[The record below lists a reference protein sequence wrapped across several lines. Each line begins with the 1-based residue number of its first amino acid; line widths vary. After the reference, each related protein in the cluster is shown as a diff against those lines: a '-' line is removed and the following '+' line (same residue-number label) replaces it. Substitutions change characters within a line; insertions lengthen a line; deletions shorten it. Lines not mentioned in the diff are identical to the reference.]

1 MIDSVEIEVEG
12 GAGGRGAVS
21 FRREKFVPRGG
32 PDGGRGGRGGDV
44 IVVANGQLNTLRRYR
59 RQRRFRAESGANGR
73 TNQKRGRAGAALLLE
88 LPVGTIVSRVGG
100 DESGPPVE
108 QLVDLAEDGQSLVV
122 AWGGRGGQGNMYFR
136 SATNQ
141 TPRVAQ
147 RGEAGERRR
156 LRLELRVL
164 ADVGIVGLPNA
175 GKSSLLRHLSAA
187 RPRVA
192 DYPFTTLEPHLGVVS
207 VGWDEFV
214 MADLPGLIEGAAA
227 GAGLGHDFLR
237 HTSRTRLLV
246 HLIDGSQDDPQAA
259 KALVDRELAGYSAE
273 LAARPQVVVIN
284 KVDLE
289 EVDLFR
295 EEIAAQ
301 FAGLA
306 QPPLFCSAA
315 TGEGADAVVQAC
327 AAALA
332 ELREQAIQTAQTEQ
346 AARRPPVL
354 RPRPDGRRFEVEALA
369 AGVFRVNGASVE
381 RFVSMMELD
390 EDEAVAETYRWLE
403 RRGVAAALQRAGCQ
417 PGDVVRIG
425 QARLRWEW
433 ER

>member
-1 MIDSVEIEVEG
+1 MIDAVEIDVEG

-44 IVVANGQLNTLRRYR
+44 IVIANGQLNTLRRYR
-59 RQRRFRAESGANGR
+59 RQRRFRADSGTNGG
-73 TNQKRGRAGAALLLE
+73 TNQKRGRAGSTLLLE
-88 LPVGTIVSRVGG
+88 LPVGTIVSQVSGG
-100 DESGPPVE
+100 VTE
-108 QLVDLAEDGQSLVV
+108 QLVDLEEDGQSLVV

-136 SATNQ
+136 SSTNQ

-147 RGEAGERRR
+147 KGEPGERRR
-156 LRLELRVL
+156 LKFELRVL

-214 MADLPGLIEGAAA
+214 MADLPGLIEGAAD

-246 HLIDGSQDDPQAA
+246 HLIDGSQHDPLEA

-273 LAARPQVVVIN
+273 LAARPQIVVVN

-289 EVDLFR
+289 EVDVLRDEISALFD
-295 EEIAAQ
+295 
-301 FAGLA
+301 AGE
-306 QPPLFCSAA
+306 QPPLFCSAV
-315 TGEGADAVVQAC
+315 TGEGTEAVVNAC
-327 AAALA
+327 ATALA
-332 ELREQAIQTAQTEQ
+332 ELREQEPV
-346 AARRPPVL
+346 RESKVPVVRPKQ
-354 RPRPDGRRFEVEALA
+354 DGRRFEVERVDDR
-369 AGVFRVNGASVE
+369 VFVVRGASVE
-381 RFVSMMELD
+381 RFVSMMELG
-390 EDEAVAETYRWLE
+390 EDEALAETYRWLD
-403 RRGVAAALQRAGCQ
+403 RRGVAAALHRAGCE
-417 PGDVVRIG
+417 PGHTVRIG
-425 QARLRWEW
+425 KSRFRWEW

>member
-59 RQRRFRAESGANGR
+59 RQRRFRAESGTNGG
-73 TNQKRGRAGAALLLE
+73 TNQKRGRGGATLLLE
-88 LPVGTIVSRVGG
+88 LPVGTIVSQVKGANA
-100 DESGPPVE
+100 E
-108 QLVDLAEDGQSLVV
+108 QLVDLSEDGQSLVV

-147 RGEAGERRR
+147 KGELGERRR
-156 LRLELRVL
+156 LKLELRVL

-175 GKSSLLRHLSAA
+175 GKSSLLRYLSAA

-214 MADLPGLIEGAAA
+214 MADLPGLIEGAAD

-246 HLIDGSQDDPQAA
+246 HLIDGSQDDPRRA
-259 KALVDRELAGYSAE
+259 KELVDRELAGFSAE
-273 LAARPQVVVIN
+273 LADRPQIVAIN

-289 EVDLFR
+289 EVDVLR
-295 EEIAAQ
+295 DEISEM
-301 FAGLA
+301 FADLR

-315 TGEGADAVVQAC
+315 TGEGTEAVVAAC
-327 AAALA
+327 ASALS
-332 ELREQAIQTAQTEQ
+332 ELHEPEPARELKV
-346 AARRPPVL
+346 PVV
-354 RPRPDGRRFEVEALA
+354 RPRQDGRRFEVEEISSGAFS
-369 AGVFRVNGASVE
+369 VKGASVE

-390 EDEAVAETYRWLE
+390 NDEALAETYRWLD
-403 RRGVAAALQRAGCQ
+403 RRGVAAALHRAGCQ

-425 QARLRWEW
+425 RSSIRWEW

>member
-1 MIDSVEIEVEG
+1 MIDAVEIEVEG

-44 IVVANGQLNTLRRYR
+44 IVIANGQLNTLRRYR
-59 RQRRFRAESGANGR
+59 RQRRFRADSGTNGG
-73 TNQKRGRAGAALLLE
+73 TNQKRGRAGSTLLLE
-88 LPVGTIVSRVGG
+88 LPVGTIVSQVSGG
-100 DESGPPVE
+100 LTE
-108 QLVDLAEDGQSLVV
+108 QLVDLDEDGQSLVV

-136 SATNQ
+136 SSTNQ

-147 RGEAGERRR
+147 KGEPGERRR
-156 LRLELRVL
+156 LKFELRVL

-214 MADLPGLIEGAAA
+214 MADLPGLIEGAAD

-246 HLIDGSQDDPQAA
+246 HLIDGSQNDPLEA

-273 LAARPQVVVIN
+273 LAARPQIVVVN

-289 EVDLFR
+289 EVEVLRDEISALFD
-295 EEIAAQ
+295 
-301 FAGLA
+301 AGE
-306 QPPLFCSAA
+306 QPPLFCSAV
-315 TGEGADAVVQAC
+315 TGEGADAVVNAC
-327 AAALA
+327 ATALA
-332 ELREQAIQTAQTEQ
+332 ELREQQPLRAAKVPVVRPKQD
-346 AARRPPVL
+346 ARR
-354 RPRPDGRRFEVEALA
+354 F
-369 AGVFRVNGASVE
+369 
-381 RFVSMMELD
+381 
-390 EDEAVAETYRWLE
+390 
-403 RRGVAAALQRAGCQ
+403 
-417 PGDVVRIG
+417 
-425 QARLRWEW
+425 
-433 ER
+433 

>member
-1 MIDSVEIEVEG
+1 MIDAVEIEVEG

-44 IVVANGQLNTLRRYR
+44 IVIANGQLNTLRRYR
-59 RQRRFRAESGANGR
+59 RQRRFRADSGANGG
-73 TNQKRGRAGAALLLE
+73 TNQKRGRAGSTLLLE
-88 LPVGTIVSRVGG
+88 LPVGTIVSQVSGG
-100 DESGPPVE
+100 LTE
-108 QLVDLAEDGQSLVV
+108 QLVDLEEDGQSLVV

-136 SATNQ
+136 SSTNQ

-147 RGEAGERRR
+147 KGEPGERRR
-156 LRLELRVL
+156 LKFELRVL

-214 MADLPGLIEGAAA
+214 MADLPGLIEGAAD

-246 HLIDGSQDDPQAA
+246 HLIDGSQNDPLEA

-273 LAARPQVVVIN
+273 LAARPQIVVVN

-289 EVDLFR
+289 EVDVLRDEISALFD
-295 EEIAAQ
+295 
-301 FAGLA
+301 AGE
-306 QPPLFCSAA
+306 QPPLFCSAV
-315 TGEGADAVVQAC
+315 TGEGTDAVVNAC
-327 AAALA
+327 ATALA
-332 ELREQAIQTAQTEQ
+332 ELREQEPLREAKVPVV
-346 AARRPPVL
+346 RPKQ
-354 RPRPDGRRFEVEALA
+354 DGRRFEVERVDDR
-369 AGVFRVNGASVE
+369 VFAVRGASVE
-381 RFVSMMELD
+381 RFVSMMELG
-390 EDEAVAETYRWLE
+390 EDEALAETYRWLD
-403 RRGVAAALQRAGCQ
+403 RRGVAAALHRAGCE
-417 PGDVVRIG
+417 PGHTVRIG
-425 QARLRWEW
+425 RSRIRWEW

>member
-44 IVVANGQLNTLRRYR
+44 VVVANDQLNTLRRYR
-59 RQRRFRAESGANGR
+59 RQRRFRAEAGANGG
-73 TNQKRGRAGAALLLE
+73 TNQKRGRAGAALALE
-88 LPVGTIVSRVGG
+88 LPVGTIVSAVNGSSS
-100 DESGPPVE
+100 D
-108 QLVDLAEDGQSLVV
+108 QLVDLRDAGQSLVV

-147 RGEAGERRR
+147 RGEPGERRR
-156 LRLELRVL
+156 LRFELRVL

-214 MADLPGLIEGAAA
+214 MADLPGLIEGASD

-246 HLIDGSQDDPQAA
+246 HLIDGSLDDPAA
-259 KALVDRELAGYSAE
+259 ARRLVDRELAGYSAE
-273 LAARPQVVVIN
+273 LAARPQIIAIN

-295 EEIAAQ
+295 GEIAEQ
-301 FAGLA
+301 FADLER
-306 QPPLFCSAA
+306 PPLFCSAA
-315 TGEGADAVVQAC
+315 TGEGADELVAAC
-327 AAALA
+327 ASVLA
-332 ELREQAIQTAQTEQ
+332 ELREQEPKP
-346 AARRPPVL
+346 AAAVPVVRPKQ
-354 RPRPDGRRFEVEALA
+354 DGRRFEVEALA
-369 AGVFRVNGASVE
+369 AGLFQVSGAAVE

-390 EDEAVAETYRWLE
+390 QDEALAETYRWLD
-403 RRGVAAALQRAGCQ
+403 RRGVAAALHRAGCQ

-425 QARLRWEW
+425 RSRITWEW

>member
-1 MIDSVEIEVEG
+1 MIDAVEIEVEG

-44 IVVANGQLNTLRRYR
+44 VVVANGQLNTLRRYR
-59 RQRRFRAESGANGR
+59 RQRRFRAESGTNGG
-73 TNQKRGRAGAALLLE
+73 TNQKRGRGGATMLLE
-88 LPVGTIVSRVGG
+88 LPVGTIVSQIKGAET
-100 DESGPPVE
+100 D
-108 QLVDLAEDGQSLVV
+108 QLVDLSEDGQSLVV

-147 RGEAGERRR
+147 KGEPGERRR
-156 LRLELRVL
+156 LRFELRVL

-175 GKSSLLRHLSAA
+175 GKSSLLRYLTAA

-214 MADLPGLIEGAAA
+214 MADLPGLIEGAAD

-246 HLIDGSQDDPQAA
+246 HLIDGAQDDPRRA
-259 KALVDRELAGYSAE
+259 KELVDRELAGYSSE
-273 LAARPQVVVIN
+273 LAGRPQIVVIN
-284 KVDLE
+284 KADLE
-289 EVDLFR
+289 EVDLLR
-295 EEIAAQ
+295 EEIGEMFSDLPQAV
-301 FAGLA
+301 
-306 QPPLFCSAA
+306 LFCSAV
-315 TGEGADAVVQAC
+315 TGEGAEAVVAAC
-327 AAALA
+327 ATALA
-332 ELREQAIQTAQTEQ
+332 DLRQAEPLR
-346 AARRPPVL
+346 AAAPPVVK
-354 RPRPDGRRFEVEALA
+354 PKQDGRRFEVEEASS
-369 AGVFRVNGASVE
+369 GVFAVSGASVE

-390 EDEAVAETYRWLE
+390 NDEALAETYRWLD
-403 RRGVAAALQRAGCQ
+403 RRGVASALHRAGCR
-417 PGDVVRIG
+417 PGDMVRIG
-425 QARLRWEW
+425 RSSIRWEW

>member
-1 MIDSVEIEVEG
+1 MIDAVEIDVEG

-44 IVVANGQLNTLRRYR
+44 IVIANGQLNTLRRYR
-59 RQRRFRAESGANGR
+59 RQRRFRADSGTNGG
-73 TNQKRGRAGAALLLE
+73 TNQKRGRAGSTLLLE
-88 LPVGTIVSRVGG
+88 LPVGTIVSQVAGG
-100 DESGPPVE
+100 GTE
-108 QLVDLAEDGQSLVV
+108 QLVDLEEDGQSLVV

-136 SATNQ
+136 SSTNQ

-147 RGEAGERRR
+147 KGEPGERRR
-156 LRLELRVL
+156 LKFELRVL

-214 MADLPGLIEGAAA
+214 MADLPGLIEGAAD

-246 HLIDGSQDDPQAA
+246 HLIDGSQHDPLEA

-273 LAARPQVVVIN
+273 LAARPQIVVVN

-289 EVDLFR
+289 EVDVLRDEISALFD
-295 EEIAAQ
+295 
-301 FAGLA
+301 AGE
-306 QPPLFCSAA
+306 QPPLFCSAV
-315 TGEGADAVVQAC
+315 TGDGTDAVVNAC
-327 AAALA
+327 ATALA
-332 ELREQAIQTAQTEQ
+332 ELREQEPVREAKVPVV
-346 AARRPPVL
+346 RPKQ
-354 RPRPDGRRFEVEALA
+354 DGRRFEVERVDER
-369 AGVFRVNGASVE
+369 VFTVRGASVE
-381 RFVSMMELD
+381 RFVSMMELG
-390 EDEAVAETYRWLE
+390 EDEALAETYRWLD
-403 RRGVAAALQRAGCQ
+403 RRGVAAALHRAGCE
-417 PGDVVRIG
+417 PGHTVRIG
-425 QARLRWEW
+425 KSRFRWEW

>member
-1 MIDSVEIEVEG
+1 MV
-12 GAGGRGAVS
+12 
-21 FRREKFVPRGG
+21 
-32 PDGGRGGRGGDV
+32 
-44 IVVANGQLNTLRRYR
+44 VVANGQLNTLRLYR
-59 RQRRFRAESGANGR
+59 RQRLFRAESGTNGG
-73 TNQKRGRAGAALLLE
+73 TNQKRGRGGATMLLE
-88 LPVGTIVSRVGG
+88 LPVGTVVSQVKG
-100 DESGPPVE
+100 SAAE
-108 QLVDLAEDGQSLVV
+108 QLVDLSEDGQSLVV

-147 RGEAGERRR
+147 KGEPGERRR

-175 GKSSLLRHLSAA
+175 GKSSLLRYLTAA

-214 MADLPGLIEGAAA
+214 MADLPGLIEGAAD

-237 HTSRTRLLV
+237 HTSRTRVLV
-246 HLIDGSQDDPQAA
+246 HLIDGAQDDPRRA
-259 KALVDRELAGYSAE
+259 KELVDQELAGYSTE
-273 LAARPQVVVIN
+273 LAGRPQIVAIN

-289 EVDLFR
+289 EVGVLR
-295 EEIAAQ
+295 EEIAEM
-301 FAGLA
+301 FSDLP

-315 TGEGADAVVQAC
+315 TGEGADAVVTAC
-327 AAALA
+327 ASALTELNHA
-332 ELREQAIQTAQTEQ
+332 EPPREAKV
-346 AARRPPVL
+346 PVV
-354 RPRPDGRRFEVEALA
+354 RPRQDSRRFEVEQISSGA
-369 AGVFRVNGASVE
+369 FSVNGASVE

-390 EDEAVAETYRWLE
+390 NDEALAETYRWLD
-403 RRGVAAALQRAGCQ
+403 RRGVAAALYRAGCQ
-417 PGDVVRIG
+417 PGDLVRIG
-425 QARLRWEW
+425 RASIRWEW

>member
-1 MIDSVEIEVEG
+1 MIDAVEIDVEG

-44 IVVANGQLNTLRRYR
+44 IVIANGQLNTLRRYR
-59 RQRRFRAESGANGR
+59 RQRRFRADSGTNGG
-73 TNQKRGRAGAALLLE
+73 TNQKRGRAGSTLLLE
-88 LPVGTIVSRVGG
+88 LPVGTIVSQVAGG
-100 DESGPPVE
+100 VTE
-108 QLVDLAEDGQSLVV
+108 QLVDLEEDGQSLVV

-136 SATNQ
+136 SSTNQ

-147 RGEAGERRR
+147 KGEPGERRR
-156 LRLELRVL
+156 LKFELRVL

-214 MADLPGLIEGAAA
+214 MADLPGLIEGAAD

-246 HLIDGSQDDPQAA
+246 HLIDGSQHDPLEA

-273 LAARPQVVVIN
+273 LAARPQIVVVN

-289 EVDLFR
+289 EVDVLRDEISALFD
-295 EEIAAQ
+295 
-301 FAGLA
+301 AGE
-306 QPPLFCSAA
+306 QPPLFCSAV
-315 TGEGADAVVQAC
+315 TGDGTDAVVNAC
-327 AAALA
+327 ATALA
-332 ELREQAIQTAQTEQ
+332 ELREQEPVREAKVPVV
-346 AARRPPVL
+346 RPKQ
-354 RPRPDGRRFEVEALA
+354 DGRRFEVERVDDR
-369 AGVFRVNGASVE
+369 VFTVRGASVE
-381 RFVSMMELD
+381 RFVSMMELG
-390 EDEAVAETYRWLE
+390 EDEALAETYRWLD
-403 RRGVAAALQRAGCQ
+403 RRGVAAALHRAGCE
-417 PGDVVRIG
+417 PGHTVRIG
-425 QARLRWEW
+425 KSRFRWEW

>member
-44 IVVANGQLNTLRRYR
+44 VVVANGQLNTLRRYR
-59 RQRRFRAESGANGR
+59 RQRRFRAESGTNGG
-73 TNQKRGRAGAALLLE
+73 TNQKRGRAGATMLLE
-88 LPVGTIVSRVGG
+88 LPIGTIVSAA
-100 DESGPPVE
+100 SGSSAN
-108 QLVDLAEDGQSLVV
+108 QLVDLEEDGQSLVV

-147 RGEAGERRR
+147 RGEPGERRR

-175 GKSSLLRHLSAA
+175 GKSSLLRYLSDA

-214 MADLPGLIEGAAA
+214 MADLPGLIKGAAD

-246 HLIDGSQDDPQAA
+246 HLIDGSQDNPRRA
-259 KALVDRELAGYSAE
+259 KELVDHELAGYSSE
-273 LAARPQVVVIN
+273 LADRPQIVAIN

-289 EVDLFR
+289 DVRVLR
-295 EEIAAQ
+295 EEIGEM
-301 FAGLA
+301 FSDLP

-315 TGEGADAVVQAC
+315 TGEGTEAVVKACADALSELR
-327 AAALA
+327 LA
-332 ELREQAIQTAQTEQ
+332 EPPPTA
-346 AARRPPVL
+346 AVPVVRPKQ
-354 RPRPDGRRFEVEALA
+354 DGRRFEVEEMSPGIFAVR
-369 AGVFRVNGASVE
+369 GESVE

-390 EDEAVAETYRWLE
+390 EDEALAETYRWLD
-403 RRGVAAALQRAGCQ
+403 RRGVASALYRSGCQ

-425 QARLRWEW
+425 RSQIKWEW

>member
-1 MIDSVEIEVEG
+1 MIDAVEIEVEG

-44 IVVANGQLNTLRRYR
+44 IVIANGQLNTLRRYR
-59 RQRRFRAESGANGR
+59 RQRRFRADSGTNGG
-73 TNQKRGRAGAALLLE
+73 TNQKRGRAGSTLLLE
-88 LPVGTIVSRVGG
+88 LPVGTIVSQVSGG
-100 DESGPPVE
+100 VTE
-108 QLVDLAEDGQSLVV
+108 QLVDLEEDGQSLVV

-136 SATNQ
+136 SSTNQ

-147 RGEAGERRR
+147 KGEPGERRR
-156 LRLELRVL
+156 LKFELRVL

-214 MADLPGLIEGAAA
+214 MADLPGLIEGAAD

-246 HLIDGSQDDPQAA
+246 HLIDGSQHDPLEA

-273 LAARPQVVVIN
+273 LAARPQIVVVN

-289 EVDLFR
+289 EVDVLRDEISALFV
-295 EEIAAQ
+295 
-301 FAGLA
+301 AGE
-306 QPPLFCSAA
+306 QPPLFCSAV
-315 TGEGADAVVQAC
+315 TGEGTETVVNAC
-327 AAALA
+327 ATALA
-332 ELREQAIQTAQTEQ
+332 ELREQEPV
-346 AARRPPVL
+346 RESKVPVVRPKQ
-354 RPRPDGRRFEVEALA
+354 DGRRFQVEKVDDR
-369 AGVFRVNGASVE
+369 VFAVRGASVE
-381 RFVSMMELD
+381 RFVSMMELG
-390 EDEAVAETYRWLE
+390 EDEALAETYRWLD
-403 RRGVAAALQRAGCQ
+403 RRGVAAALHRAGCE
-417 PGDVVRIG
+417 PGHTVRIG
-425 QARLRWEW
+425 KSRFRWEW

>member
-59 RQRRFRAESGANGR
+59 RQRRFRAEAGTNGG
-73 TNQKRGRAGAALLLE
+73 TNQKRGRSGAALALE
-88 LPVGTIVSRVGG
+88 LPVGTVVSQVKGG
-100 DESGPPVE
+100 DAER
-108 QLVDLAEDGQSLVV
+108 LVDLEEDGQAQVV

-147 RGEAGERRR
+147 RGEPGEQRR
-156 LRLELRVL
+156 LKLELRVL

-175 GKSSLLRHLSAA
+175 GKSSLLRCLTAA

-192 DYPFTTLEPHLGVVS
+192 DYPFTTLEPHLGVAQL
-207 VGWDEFV
+207 GWDEFV
-214 MADLPGLIEGAAA
+214 MADLPGLIEGAAE

-246 HLIDGSQDDPQAA
+246 HLIDGSLEDPRAA
-259 KALVDRELAGYSAE
+259 KALVDRELAGYSAA
-273 LAARPQVVVIN
+273 LAARPQIVAIN
-284 KVDLE
+284 KADLE

-301 FAGLA
+301 FTDLGR
-306 QPPLFCSAA
+306 PPLFCSAA
-315 TGEGADAVVQAC
+315 TGEGASALVAAC
-327 AAALA
+327 GAALA
-332 ELREQAIQTAQTEQ
+332 ELAQQEPPRSPAIPVV
-346 AARRPPVL
+346 RPKQ
-354 RPRPDGRRFEVEALA
+354 DGRRFEVEELA
-369 AGVFRVNGASVE
+369 AGVFQVTGASVE

-390 EDEAVAETYRWLE
+390 EEEALAETYRWLD
-403 RRGVAAALQRAGCQ
+403 RRGVASALQRAGCQ

-425 QARLRWEW
+425 RSRIRWEW

>member
-1 MIDSVEIEVEG
+1 MIDSVEIELEG

-44 IVVANGQLNTLRRYR
+44 VVVANGQLNTLRRYR
-59 RQRRFRAESGANGR
+59 RQRRFRAEPGANGG
-73 TNQKRGRAGAALLLE
+73 TNQKRGRAGATLVLE
-88 LPVGTIVSRVGG
+88 LPVGTIVSRVRGG
-100 DESGPPVE
+100 EVE
-108 QLVDLAEDGQSLVV
+108 QLVDLEQEGQSLVV

-147 RGEAGERRR
+147 KGEPGERGR
-156 LRLELRVL
+156 LKFELRVL

-214 MADLPGLIEGAAA
+214 MADLPGLIEGASG

-246 HLIDGSQDDPQAA
+246 HLIDGSQDDPTAA
-259 KALVDRELAGYSAE
+259 KALVDRELAGYSAD
-273 LAARPQVVVIN
+273 LASRPQIVVIN

-289 EVDLFR
+289 EVDVFR
-295 EEIAAQ
+295 DEIAAQ
-301 FAGLA
+301 FAVSGSS
-306 QPPLFCSAA
+306 PLFCSAA
-315 TGEGADAVVQAC
+315 TGEGTDAVVTAC

-332 ELREQAIQTAQTEQ
+332 ELREREP
-346 AARRPPVL
+346 AREVKVPVV
-354 RPRPDGRRFEVEALA
+354 RPRQDGRRFEVDELA
-369 AGVFRVNGASVE
+369 SGLFQVRGASVE

-390 EDEAVAETYRWLE
+390 EDEALAETYRWLD
-403 RRGVAAALQRAGCQ
+403 RRGVASALYRAGCR

-425 QARLRWEW
+425 QARIKWEW

>member
-1 MIDSVEIEVEG
+1 MIDAVEIDVEG

-44 IVVANGQLNTLRRYR
+44 IVIANGQLNTLRRYR
-59 RQRRFRAESGANGR
+59 RQRRFRADSGTNGG
-73 TNQKRGRAGAALLLE
+73 TNQKRGRAGSTLLLE
-88 LPVGTIVSRVGG
+88 LPVGTIVSQVAGG
-100 DESGPPVE
+100 LTE
-108 QLVDLAEDGQSLVV
+108 QLVDLEEDGQSLVV

-136 SATNQ
+136 SSTNQ

-147 RGEAGERRR
+147 KGEPGERRR
-156 LRLELRVL
+156 LKFELRVL

-214 MADLPGLIEGAAA
+214 MADLPGLIEGAAD

-246 HLIDGSQDDPQAA
+246 HLIDGSQHDPLEA

-273 LAARPQVVVIN
+273 LAARPQIVVVN

-289 EVDLFR
+289 EVDVLRDEISALFD
-295 EEIAAQ
+295 
-301 FAGLA
+301 AGE
-306 QPPLFCSAA
+306 QPPLFCSAV
-315 TGEGADAVVQAC
+315 TGDGTDAVVNAC
-327 AAALA
+327 ATALA
-332 ELREQAIQTAQTEQ
+332 ELREQEPVREAKVPVV
-346 AARRPPVL
+346 RPKQ
-354 RPRPDGRRFEVEALA
+354 DGRRFEVERVDDR
-369 AGVFRVNGASVE
+369 VFTVRGASVE
-381 RFVSMMELD
+381 RFVSMMELG
-390 EDEAVAETYRWLE
+390 EDEALAETYRWLD
-403 RRGVAAALQRAGCQ
+403 RRGVAAALHRAGCE
-417 PGDVVRIG
+417 PGHTVRIG
-425 QARLRWEW
+425 KSRFRWEW

>member
-1 MIDSVEIEVEG
+1 MIDAVEIDVEG

-44 IVVANGQLNTLRRYR
+44 IVIANGQLNTLRRYR
-59 RQRRFRAESGANGR
+59 RQRRFRADSGTNGG
-73 TNQKRGRAGAALLLE
+73 TNQKRGRAGSTLLLE
-88 LPVGTIVSRVGG
+88 LPVGTIVSQVAGG
-100 DESGPPVE
+100 GTE
-108 QLVDLAEDGQSLVV
+108 QLVDLEEDGQSLVV

-136 SATNQ
+136 SSTNQ

-147 RGEAGERRR
+147 KGEPGERRR
-156 LRLELRVL
+156 LKFELRVL

-214 MADLPGLIEGAAA
+214 MADLPGLIEGAAD

-246 HLIDGSQDDPQAA
+246 HLIDGSQHDPLEA

-273 LAARPQVVVIN
+273 LAARPQIVVVN

-289 EVDLFR
+289 EVGVLRDEIGALFD
-295 EEIAAQ
+295 
-301 FAGLA
+301 AGE
-306 QPPLFCSAA
+306 QPPLFCSAV
-315 TGEGADAVVQAC
+315 TGDGTDAVVNAC
-327 AAALA
+327 ATALA
-332 ELREQAIQTAQTEQ
+332 ELREQEPVREAKVPVV
-346 AARRPPVL
+346 RPKQ
-354 RPRPDGRRFEVEALA
+354 DGRRFEVERVDDR
-369 AGVFRVNGASVE
+369 VFTVRGASVE
-381 RFVSMMELD
+381 RFVSMMELG
-390 EDEAVAETYRWLE
+390 EDEALAETYRWLD
-403 RRGVAAALQRAGCQ
+403 RRGVAAALHRAGCE
-417 PGDVVRIG
+417 PGHTVRIG
-425 QARLRWEW
+425 KSRFRWEW

>member
-1 MIDSVEIEVEG
+1 MIDSIEIEVEG

-44 IVVANGQLNTLRRYR
+44 VVVANGQLNTLRRYR
-59 RQRRFRAESGANGR
+59 RQRRFRAESGANGG
-73 TNQKRGRAGAALLLE
+73 TNQKRGRAGAALALE
-88 LPVGTIVSRVGG
+88 LPVGTIVSAVGG
-100 DESGPPVE
+100 QSID
-108 QLVDLAEDGQSLVV
+108 QLVDLEHDGQSLVV

-147 RGEAGERRR
+147 KGEPGERRR
-156 LRLELRVL
+156 LKFELRVL
-164 ADVGIVGLPNA
+164 ADVGIIGLPNA

-214 MADLPGLIEGAAA
+214 MADLPGLIEGAAE

-246 HLIDGSQDDPQAA
+246 HLIDGAQDDPAA
-259 KALVDRELAGYSAE
+259 ARRLVDRELAGYSTE
-273 LAARPQVVVIN
+273 LAARPQIVAIN
-284 KVDLE
+284 KADLE

-295 EEIAAQ
+295 EELAAQ
-301 FAGLA
+301 FTDLE

-315 TGEGADAVVQAC
+315 TGAGTDELVKAC
-327 AAALA
+327 ATALA
-332 ELREQAIQTAQTEQ
+332 ELRDQEPPR
-346 AARRPPVL
+346 AARLPIVRPKQ
-354 RPRPDGRRFEVEALA
+354 DGRRFEVEELA
-369 AGVFRVNGASVE
+369 AGLYQVSGASVE
-381 RFVSMMELD
+381 RFVSMMELE
-390 EDEAVAETYRWLE
+390 EDEALAETYRWLD
-403 RRGVAAALQRAGCQ
+403 RRGVASALHRAGCQ

-425 QARLRWEW
+425 RSRIKWEW

>member
-44 IVVANGQLNTLRRYR
+44 VVVANGQLNTLRRYR
-59 RQRRFRAESGANGR
+59 RQRRFRAEPGANGG
-73 TNQKRGRAGAALLLE
+73 TNQKRGRAGATLVLE
-88 LPVGTIVSRVGG
+88 LPVGTIVSRVRGG
-100 DESGPPVE
+100 EVE
-108 QLVDLAEDGQSLVV
+108 QLVDLEQDGQSLVV

-147 RGEAGERRR
+147 KGEPGERGR
-156 LRLELRVL
+156 LKFELRVL

-214 MADLPGLIEGAAA
+214 MADLPGLIEGASG

-246 HLIDGSQDDPQAA
+246 HLIDGSQDDPTAA
-259 KALVDRELAGYSAE
+259 KALVDRELAGYSAD
-273 LAARPQVVVIN
+273 LASRPQIVVIN

-289 EVDLFR
+289 EVDVFR
-295 EEIAAQ
+295 DEIAAQ
-301 FAGLA
+301 FAVSGSS
-306 QPPLFCSAA
+306 PLFCSAA
-315 TGEGADAVVQAC
+315 TGEGTDAVVTAC

-332 ELREQAIQTAQTEQ
+332 ELRERE
-346 AARRPPVL
+346 PPREVKVPVV
-354 RPRPDGRRFEVEALA
+354 RPRQDGRRFEVDELA
-369 AGVFRVNGASVE
+369 SGLFQVRGASVE

-390 EDEAVAETYRWLE
+390 EDEALAETYRWLD
-403 RRGVAAALQRAGCQ
+403 RRGVASALYRAGCR

-425 QARLRWEW
+425 QARIKWEW

>member
-1 MIDSVEIEVEG
+1 MIDAVEIEVEG

-44 IVVANGQLNTLRRYR
+44 IVIANGQLNTLRRYR
-59 RQRRFRAESGANGR
+59 RQRRFRAESGANGG
-73 TNQKRGRAGAALLLE
+73 TNQKRGRAGSTLLLE
-88 LPVGTIVSRVGG
+88 LPVGTIVSQVSGG
-100 DESGPPVE
+100 LTE
-108 QLVDLAEDGQSLVV
+108 QLVDLEADGQSLVV

-136 SATNQ
+136 SSTNQ

-147 RGEAGERRR
+147 KGEPGERRR
-156 LRLELRVL
+156 LKFELRVL

-214 MADLPGLIEGAAA
+214 MADLPGLIEGAAD

-246 HLIDGSQDDPQAA
+246 HLIDGSQNDPLEA

-273 LAARPQVVVIN
+273 LAARPQIVVLN

-289 EVDLFR
+289 EVDVLRDEISALFD
-295 EEIAAQ
+295 
-301 FAGLA
+301 AGE
-306 QPPLFCSAA
+306 QPPLFCSAV
-315 TGEGADAVVQAC
+315 TGEGTDAVVNAC
-327 AAALA
+327 ATALA
-332 ELREQAIQTAQTEQ
+332 ELREQEPLRETKAPIV
-346 AARRPPVL
+346 RPKQ
-354 RPRPDGRRFEVEALA
+354 DGRRFEVERVDDL
-369 AGVFRVNGASVE
+369 VFAVRGASVE
-381 RFVSMMELD
+381 RFVSMMELG
-390 EDEAVAETYRWLE
+390 EDEALAETYRWLD
-403 RRGVAAALQRAGCQ
+403 RRGVAAALHRAGCE
-417 PGDVVRIG
+417 PGHTVQIGRSRI
-425 QARLRWEW
+425 RWEW

>member
-1 MIDSVEIEVEG
+1 MIDAVEIEVEG
-12 GAGGRGAVS
+12 GAGGHGAVS

-44 IVVANGQLNTLRRYR
+44 VVVANGQLNTLRSYR
-59 RQRRFRAESGANGR
+59 RQRRFRAESGTNGG
-73 TNQKRGRAGAALLLE
+73 TNQKRGRAGATLELE
-88 LPVGTIVSRVGG
+88 LPVGTIVSAVNGAST
-100 DESGPPVE
+100 D
-108 QLVDLAEDGQSLVV
+108 QLVDLEEDGQSLVV

-136 SATNQ
+136 SSTNQ

-147 RGEAGERRR
+147 KGEPGERRR
-156 LRLELRVL
+156 IKFELRVL
-164 ADVGIVGLPNA
+164 ADIGIVGLPNA
-175 GKSSLLRHLSAA
+175 GKSSLLRHLTAA

-214 MADLPGLIEGAAA
+214 MADLPGLIEGAAD
-227 GAGLGHDFLR
+227 GAGLGHAFLR

-246 HLIDGSQDDPQAA
+246 HLIDGSQDDPVSA
-259 KALVDRELAGYSAE
+259 KDLVGRELASYSAE
-273 LAARPQVVVIN
+273 LAARPQIVVVN

-295 EEIAAQ
+295 DEITEQ
-301 FAGLA
+301 FSHLGS
-306 QPPLFCSAA
+306 PPLFCSAA
-315 TGEGADAVVQAC
+315 TGEGTDAVVTAC
-327 AAALA
+327 ATALA
-332 ELREQAIQTAQTEQ
+332 ELREQEPPRTNKIPVV
-346 AARRPPVL
+346 RPKQ
-354 RPRPDGRRFEVEALA
+354 DGRRFEVEELA
-369 AGVFRVNGASVE
+369 SGLFQVSGASVE

-390 EDEAVAETYRWLE
+390 EDEALAETYRWLD
-403 RRGVAAALQRAGCQ
+403 RRGVASALHRAGCQ

-425 QARLRWEW
+425 QSRIKWEW

>member
-44 IVVANGQLNTLRRYR
+44 VVVANGQLNTLRRYR
-59 RQRRFRAESGANGR
+59 RQRRFRAEPGANGG
-73 TNQKRGRAGAALLLE
+73 TNQKRGRAGATLVLE
-88 LPVGTIVSRVGG
+88 LPVGTIVSRVRGG
-100 DESGPPVE
+100 ELE
-108 QLVDLAEDGQSLVV
+108 QLVDLEQDGQSLVV

-147 RGEAGERRR
+147 KGERGERGR
-156 LRLELRVL
+156 LKFELRVL

-214 MADLPGLIEGAAA
+214 MADLPGLIEGASG

-246 HLIDGSQDDPQAA
+246 HLIDGSQDDPTAA
-259 KALVDRELAGYSAE
+259 KALVDRELAGYSAD
-273 LAARPQVVVIN
+273 LASRPQIVVIN

-289 EVDLFR
+289 EVDVFR
-295 EEIAAQ
+295 DEIAAQ
-301 FAGLA
+301 FAVSGSS
-306 QPPLFCSAA
+306 PLFCSAA
-315 TGEGADAVVQAC
+315 TGEGTDAVVTAC

-332 ELREQAIQTAQTEQ
+332 ELREQEPLREVKI
-346 AARRPPVL
+346 PVV
-354 RPRPDGRRFEVEALA
+354 RPRQDGRRFEVDELA
-369 AGVFRVNGASVE
+369 SGLFQVRGASVE

-390 EDEAVAETYRWLE
+390 EDEALAETYRWLD
-403 RRGVAAALQRAGCQ
+403 RRGVASALYRAGCR

-425 QARLRWEW
+425 QARIKWEW

>member
-1 MIDSVEIEVEG
+1 MIDSIEVEVEG

-44 IVVANGQLNTLRRYR
+44 VVLANGQLNTLRRYR
-59 RQRRFRAESGANGR
+59 RQRRFRAESGANGG
-73 TNQKRGRAGAALLLE
+73 TNQKRGRAGATMVLE
-88 LPVGTIVSRVGG
+88 LPVGTIVSRVRGQ
-100 DESGPPVE
+100 ESE
-108 QLVDLAEDGQSLVV
+108 QLVDLEADAQSLVV

-147 RGEAGERRR
+147 KGEPGERCR
-156 LRLELRVL
+156 LKFELRIL

-246 HLIDGSQDDPQAA
+246 HLIDGSQDDPCAA
-259 KALVDRELAGYSAE
+259 KALVDSELAGYSAE
-273 LAARPQVVVIN
+273 LATRPQIVVIN

-289 EVDLFR
+289 EVDVFR

-301 FAGLA
+301 FGDMDPA
-306 QPPLFCSAA
+306 PLFCSAV
-315 TGEGADAVVQAC
+315 TGEGTDDVVAAC
-327 AAALA
+327 ASALQ
-332 ELREQAIQTAQTEQ
+332 ELRQQEPPRTAEV
-346 AARRPPVL
+346 PVV
-354 RPRPDGRRFEVEALA
+354 RPRQDGRRFEVDELA
-369 AGVFRVNGASVE
+369 SGLFQVRGASVE

-390 EDEAVAETYRWLE
+390 QDEALAETYRWLD
-403 RRGVAAALQRAGCQ
+403 RRGVASALQRAGCQ

-425 QARLRWEW
+425 QARIKWEW